1 MYLEGV
7 EQEFVR
13 ALSCDSGFFE
23 PDSSSL
29 ETSSS
34 PTQHHLT
41 FHPQSP
47 NTTGKDDIFV
57 GMDPLLE
64 TAALGDD
71 EGLEAALSADPACVV
86 SAATKSSSSTSLE
99 CGRLLLSR

>member
-23 PDSSSL
+23 PDSTTL
-29 ETSSS
+29 DTSSS
-34 PTQHHLT
+34 PTQHHHN

-57 GMDPLLE
+57 GMDPLE